1 MERAREVGEGNR
13 KGERGTER
21 MRGKLNEGKGGRKK
35 ERKGDGDKER
45 KRERGK
51 VRERGSEKGE
61 REKEKMRKRKKT
73 NCLNSSTSA
82 FMKKNPNIFFMGK
95 NGPFAIVHTS
105 N

>member
-45 KRERGK
+45 KRR
-51 VRERGSEKGE
+51 RERE
-61 REKEKMRKRKKT
+61 
-73 NCLNSSTSA
+73 
-82 FMKKNPNIFFMGK
+82 
-95 NGPFAIVHTS
+95 
-105 N
+105 